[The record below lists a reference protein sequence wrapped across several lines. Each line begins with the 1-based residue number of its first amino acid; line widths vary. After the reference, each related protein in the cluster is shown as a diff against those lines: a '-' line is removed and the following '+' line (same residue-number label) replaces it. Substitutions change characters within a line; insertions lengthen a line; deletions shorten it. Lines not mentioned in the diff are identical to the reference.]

1 MKFGLIGYPLSHS
14 FSQEYFTQKFQSL
27 GLDDFSYQLLPLVDI
42 NEVVPLLQQDFT
54 GFNVTIPY
62 KKKIL
67 PYLDELDPVA
77 EAIGAVNTIA
87 KTESGSWKGFNTD
100 ASGFEASLLQWFDGA
115 PFPEKALVLGTGG
128 ASRAIRYILLH
139 LGIEISLVSRDHHAA
154 QYTYA
159 SLDKNVIQNHLLIIN
174 TTPVGM
180 YPNVDQFPAIPYTAL
195 TPEHWLYDL
204 IYNPGNTV
212 FLARGEQ
219 AGAMTKNG
227 LEMLHLQADHAWAIW
242 KSHGKF

>member
-14 FSQEYFTQKFQSL
+14 FSQEYFTKKFHSL
-27 GLDDFSYQLLPLVDI
+27 GLNDFSYDLLPLTDI
-42 NEVVPLLQQDFT
+42 SEVVPLFHQDFT

-62 KKKIL
+62 KEKII
-67 PYLDELDPVA
+67 PYLDELDPVS
-77 EAIGAVNTIA
+77 EAIKAVNTIA
-87 KTESGSWKGFNTD
+87 KTESGKWKGFNTD
-100 ASGFEASLLQWFDGA
+100 ASGFEESLLQWLDGT
-115 PFPEKALVLGTGG
+115 PLPQKALVLGTGG
-128 ASRAIRYILLH
+128 ASKAVRYILQR
-139 LGIEISLVSRDHHAA
+139 LGIEVSLVSRGFHA

-159 SLDKNVIQNHLLIIN
+159 ELNNNVIKNHLLIIN

-180 YPNVDQFPAIPYTAL
+180 YPHMDQFPAIPYAAL
-195 TPEHWLYDL
+195 TPDHWLYDL
-204 IYNPGNTV
+204 IYNPGNTL

-242 KSHGKF
+242 KSYGKF